1 MRTVRRRFWIEALA
15 AVVTGVMLVATA
27 IWPTWIERLWEVEP
41 DGGDGSL
48 EWALVGVLA
57 VVTITL
63 SVVARVEW
71 TRGSRLTT
79 H

>member
-1 MRTVRRRFWIEALA
+1 MRTVRRRFWVEAVA
-15 AVVTGVMLVATA
+15 GVVTGVMLVVTA

>member
-1 MRTVRRRFWIEALA
+1 MRTVRRRFWVESVA
-15 AVVTGVMLVATA
+15 AVVTGVMLVVTA
-27 IWPTWIERLWEVEP
+27 IWPNWIERLWEVEP

-48 EWALVGVLA
+48 EWALVGVLT

>member
-1 MRTVRRRFWIEALA
+1 MRTVRRRFWVEAVA
-15 AVVTGVMLVATA
+15 AVVTGVMLVVTA
-27 IWPTWIERLWEVEP
+27 VWPSWIERLWEVEP

-57 VVTITL
+57 VVTIML

-79 H
+79 P